1 MKKDSSTKL
10 ILRSSIGLFI
20 QKKQVSFFV
29 NTAFYSPLKG
39 GKDKNIALK
48 SLVTVPLTEYA
59 KILGKNGDLSEHN
72 QHLHHLNAVF
82 TSNDFLIRF
91 KNPENKII
99 NIVNTGTMKQVTK
112 NHLRLKPIIETVVLC
127 GRQNISLRE
136 HRDQGD
142 FLSLKNHDDASVVN
156 EGNFRE
162 LA

>member
-1 MKKDSSTKL
+1 M
-10 ILRSSIGLFI
+10 
-20 QKKQVSFFV
+20 
-29 NTAFYSPLKG
+29 
-39 GKDKNIALK
+39 
-48 SLVTVPLTEYA
+48 
-59 KILGKNGDLSEHN
+59 
-72 QHLHHLNAVF
+72 F